1 MNREREG
8 GSERESRAALAT
20 EWHITVRSL
29 KMHFT
34 WLKLFPEVKI
44 RHATHWDRD
53 ACYSL
58 DRIYLDPKTKA
69 GRHIQCYR
77 LYSVRG
83 GGMSL
88 CVTSLLSFLSPFPHH
103 THNIPCF

>member
-1 MNREREG
+1 MNRERER

-20 EWHITVRSL
+20 EWHIYSE
-29 KMHFT
+29 KPEMQFT
-34 WLKLFPEVKI
+34 WLKLFPEVKT

-58 DRIYLDPKTKA
+58 DRIYLDPKTQA

-77 LYSVRG
+77 
-83 GGMSL
+83 
-88 CVTSLLSFLSPFPHH
+88 
-103 THNIPCF
+103 